1 MPSRWCVRHI
11 QPLCPVCSFDTLY
24 CVLCSLSC
32 PWAVVHYSLLG
43 TLYPLFWCTLR
54 WCPVCCVR
62 HIVPPVFWCVR
73 HIVPLPDWKRA
84 ERETGKNI
92 PGIRSTADC
101 TTKYR
106 LICGDINQPE
116 SINWLNGEFM
126 WVVLCPLHVRV
137 TSRGLGNITWVIEG
151 GGQPFLYQHNQ
162 TLHLRRFSAILS
174 SLQGGYLQ
182 VSIINQ

>member
-1 MPSRWCVRHI
+1 MC
-11 QPLCPVCSFDTLY
+11 PLADAFGTFSFTFSFDTLY

-43 TLYPLFWCTLR
+43 TLYPLFWCTVR

-106 LICGDINQPE
+106 LICGDINQQE

-137 TSRGLGNITWVIEG
+137 TSRGLGNIAFVIERG
-151 GGQPFLYQHNQ
+151 GGNPFFIDTTKHYTWDDFLLYCQAFKGLFTSFNH
-162 TLHLRRFSAILS
+162 
-174 SLQGGYLQ
+174 
-182 VSIINQ
+182 

>member
-1 MPSRWCVRHI
+1 MC
-11 QPLCPVCSFDTLY
+11 PLADAFGTFSFTFSFDTLY

-43 TLYPLFWCTLR
+43 TLYPLFWCTVR

-106 LICGDINQPE
+106 LICRDINQQE

-137 TSRGLGNITWVIEG
+137 TSRGLGNITCVIERG
-151 GGQPFLYQHNQ
+151 GGNPFFIDTTKHYTWDDFLLYCQAFKGLFTSFNH
-162 TLHLRRFSAILS
+162 
-174 SLQGGYLQ
+174 
-182 VSIINQ
+182 

>member
-1 MPSRWCVRHI
+1 MCPLADLSWGWCARHI
-11 QPLCPVCSFDTLY
+11 QPLCSVCSLDTLY
-24 CVLCSLSC
+24 WCFRNIVLLRAHELSCIVYFYAHFTPCSDVLCADVLC
-32 PWAVVHYSLLG
+32 VV
-43 TLYPLFWCTLR
+43 F
-54 WCPVCCVR
+54 R

-73 HIVPLPDWKRA
+73 YIVPLPDWKRA

-106 LICGDINQPE
+106 LICGDINQQE

-137 TSRGLGNITWVIEG
+137 TSWGLGNITWVIERG
-151 GGQPFLYQHNQ
+151 GDPFFIDTTQN
-162 TLHLRRFSAILS
+162 
-174 SLQGGYLQ
+174 
-182 VSIINQ
+182 

>member
-1 MPSRWCVRHI
+1 MC
-11 QPLCPVCSFDTLY
+11 PLADAFGTFSFTFSFDTLY

-106 LICGDINQPE
+106 LLCGDINQQE

-137 TSRGLGNITWVIEG
+137 TSRGLGNIAFVIERG
-151 GGQPFLYQHNQ
+151 GGNPFFIDTTKHYTWDDFLLYCQAFKGLFTTFNH
-162 TLHLRRFSAILS
+162 
-174 SLQGGYLQ
+174 
-182 VSIINQ
+182 